1 MNLQEFFDELRKGL
15 SGLPKNE
22 IEERLAF
29 YEEMAADLMEDGLSE
44 SEAVE
49 KMGNADDIV
58 RQAVEDVPVVSLL
71 KEKAKPERVL
81 RVWEI
86 ILLILGSPVWLSVLL
101 CIAAIILS
109 FYIALIAVILV
120 LWCTELALF
129 ACAPGGIALGVF
141 FAVNGNA
148 VSGLAFAGVGIACI
162 GFAIFMFFVCRF
174 ITKGIFRLTKKVL
187 YGVKNRLRRH

>member
-49 KMGNADDIV
+49 KMGNADDII
-58 RQAVEDVPVVSLL
+58 RQTVEDIPVLSLL
-71 KEKAKPERVL
+71 KEKTKPERAL

-109 FYIALIAVILV
+109 LYVVLIAVIVV
-120 LWCTELALF
+120 LWCTELALC
-129 ACAPGGIALGVF
+129 ACAVGGIALGIF

-148 VSGLAFAGVGIACI
+148 VSGMAVAGIGIACI
-162 GFAIFMFFVCRF
+162 GLAIFMYFACKF
-174 ITKGIFRLTKKVL
+174 ITKGIFCLTKKIL